1 MFDAV
6 SENEETAYVL
16 HRRPYR
22 ETSLL
27 VDLFA
32 RGAGRLRV
40 VARGGRRSRLAGQ
53 PFVPLVVAWSGRGGL
68 KTLIRAEPAVPGT
81 PAPPGRALYLGLYVN
96 ELLMRLLPEWDPHP
110 ALYEGYGRLLRGLA
124 GQGEPEPLLRRFELQ
139 LLAELGY
146 GFALDRT
153 ADGTPLGADDCYRFV
168 PGSGLMPAS
177 GKRHGPDSAGLRGCH
192 LLAMAADD
200 YRDPD
205 TRRCAKQLLRAALA
219 EHLGERPL
227 RSRELFRQR
236 SPAAE
241 PPR

>member
-1 MFDAV
+1 V

-53 PFVPLVVAWSGRGGL
+53 PFVPLVVAWSGRGDL
-68 KTLIRAEPAVPGT
+68 KTLIRAEPAVEGT
-81 PAPPGRALYLGLYVN
+81 PVPPGRALYLGLYVN

-153 ADGTPLGADDCYRFV
+153 ADGVSLDADDCYGFM
-168 PGSGLMPAS
+168 PGSGLIPAS
-177 GKRHGPDSAGLRGCH
+177 GARRGPGSTGFRGCH

-205 TRRCAKQLLRAALA
+205 TRRCAKRLLRTALA

-227 RSRELFRQR
+227 RSRELFRR
-236 SPAAE
+236 LGPAAE
-241 PPR
+241 PPG

>member
-1 MFDAV
+1 M
-6 SENEETAYVL
+6 SENEEAAYVL

-40 VARGGRRSRLAGQ
+40 VARGGRRSRIAGQ
-53 PFVPLVVAWSGRGGL
+53 PFVPLVVAWSGRGSL
-68 KTLIRAEPAVPGT
+68 KTLIRAEPAVPRASV
-81 PAPPGRALYLGLYVN
+81 PSGRALYLGLYVN

-110 ALYEGYGRLLRGLA
+110 GLYDGYGRLLRRLA
-124 GQGEPEPLLRRFELQ
+124 EEGEAEPPLRRFELQ

-153 ADGTPLGADDCYRFV
+153 AAGVPLGPDDCYGFV

-177 GKRHGPDSAGLRGCH
+177 RTGQDPGGTGFRGLH

-205 TRRCAKQLLRAALA
+205 TRRCAKRLLRAALA

-236 SPAAE
+236 VLAAE
-241 PPR
+241 PPG